1 MSLRVIARQMS
12 VAANRSI
19 DGPIAQSIRTKIQSN
34 FPDLSHFEMF
44 NDSYKHSGH
53 HGIRDADN
61 KIESHFRLEIV
72 SGLFKGKSL
81 PMRHRMVYGLLKDE
95 LDRGVHALQLTTRTP
110 EEHSKKQAGASNS
123 ASTTH

>member
-1 MSLRVIARQMS
+1 MSFRSIFRQMSS

-19 DGPIAQSIRTKIQSN
+19 DGPIAQRITKKVKDT
-34 FPDLSHFEMF
+34 FPDLSHFAIF

-53 HGIRDADN
+53 HGIQDAAN

-81 PMRHRMVYGLLKDE
+81 PMRHRMVYGMLNEEFD
-95 LDRGVHALQLTTRTP
+95 DGVHALQLTTKTP
-110 EEHSKKQAGASNS
+110 EEYAKKHAEN
-123 ASTTH
+123 